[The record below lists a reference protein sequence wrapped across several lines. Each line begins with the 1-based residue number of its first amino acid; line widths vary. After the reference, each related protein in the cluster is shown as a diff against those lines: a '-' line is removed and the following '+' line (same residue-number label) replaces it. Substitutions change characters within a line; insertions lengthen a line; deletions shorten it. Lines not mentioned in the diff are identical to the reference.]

1 VNAYFETS
9 GNFDMLSY
17 NIVHNLGKVY
27 DNTVAMIDLLRF
39 GDDTNKN
46 YWRNLGYY
54 AGNSLNQIFYKP
66 RNYDPF
72 KVKAQR
78 TAFHGY

>member
-1 VNAYFETS
+1 
-9 GNFDMLSY
+9 MLSY
-17 NIVHNLGKVY
+17 NVVHNLGKIY

-39 GDDTNKN
+39 GDANNRN

-72 KVKAQR
+72 KPKVTR
-78 TAFHGY
+78 TALFGY